1 VGGRNRAVLRWERDA
16 RLADEA
22 RGFGGRER
30 GRS

>member
-1 VGGRNRAVLRWERDA
+1 VGGGDGAVLRGERDA